1 MPVSQFDLIL
11 TINAQGR
18 SQAVSQIQQ
27 ALILEVK
34 KDIRLNTKLLSELN
48 LAPLTPQF
56 LEEIDRLSK
65 KDYLLRYI

>member
-18 SQAVSQIQQ
+18 SQAVSQIQ

>member
-11 TINAQGR
+11 TIKAQGG

-48 LAPLTPQF
+48 LAPVTPQF

>member
-11 TINAQGR
+11 TIKAQGG

-48 LAPLTPQF
+48 LTPVTPQF